1 MVDMT
6 CFARRQFSLPIGKR
20 LFDEKASSLFGECAV
35 LECDCPGALECPF
48 YKTKAQLED
57 EKERAFELADGWP
70 RGDIAMFKNCEGYPD
85 PTAGRPTAKS
95 SSASG

>member
-48 YKTKAQLED
+48 YKTKARLAA
-57 EKERAFELADGWP
+57 ERQKAFERINSLPEYRQLGIAIKYYGGQMPWRTDG
-70 RGDIAMFKNCEGYPD
+70 RSEI
-85 PTAGRPTAKS
+85 
-95 SSASG
+95 

>member
-1 MVDMT
+1 MT

-48 YKTKAQLED
+48 YKTKEALED
-57 EKERAFELADGWP
+57 QKQKALERINSLPEYQQLG
-70 RGDIAMFKNCEGYPD
+70 IAIKYYGGQMPWKGLGVEI
-85 PTAGRPTAKS
+85 
-95 SSASG
+95 